1 MLERERTTF
10 HNNGTSSMLT
20 NGREI
25 QERVN
30 STRDSVSMLKEIS
43 ILSHTWEDTDTSTSL
58 IAIRLSSRPETEED
72 LKDGTSINNP

>member
-1 MLERERTTF
+1 M
-10 HNNGTSSMLT
+10 SSMLT

-30 STRDSVSMLKEIS
+30 STQDSDSMLKEIS
-43 ILSHTWEDTDTSTSL
+43 TLSHNWEDTDTSTSL
-58 IAIRLSSRPETEED
+58 IAIKFPSRPETEEN

>member
-1 MLERERTTF
+1 MLLRERTTF
-10 HNNGTSSMLT
+10 LNNGTSSMLT

>member
-1 MLERERTTF
+1 
-10 HNNGTSSMLT
+10 MLT

>member
-1 MLERERTTF
+1 
-10 HNNGTSSMLT
+10 MLT

-43 ILSHTWEDTDTSTSL
+43 TLFHNWVAADTWISL
-58 IAIRLSSRPETEED
+58 IVLKLSSRQETEEK